1 MEIANRFCNYF
12 SNIGPNLVKKIQSS
26 PNSHRNFLSGRFPN
40 SIFLK
45 IATKAEITE
54 IAKSFLSCKAAGH
67 DTIPISIIKQS
78 INTISEPLTHI
89 INLPITHGIVPDEM
103 KIACVIPLFKA
114 DDRA

>member
-45 IATKAEITE
+45 IATKAKITE